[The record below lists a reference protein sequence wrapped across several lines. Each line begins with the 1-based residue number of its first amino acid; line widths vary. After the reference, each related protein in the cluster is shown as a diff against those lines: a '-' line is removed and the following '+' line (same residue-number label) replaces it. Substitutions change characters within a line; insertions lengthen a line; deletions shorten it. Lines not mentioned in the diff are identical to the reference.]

1 MRADS
6 PPMAAD
12 KASRV
17 SRSGHA
23 RPRIPAILLFS
34 AVIGGASAGIGAP
47 GVVAGTQSTNNTA
60 RVEAAFTPGDDISG
74 LIVKRI
80 AEAKASVQVQAYLFT
95 DRRIAN
101 ALLAARK
108 RGVEVEVVGDA
119 AQHQAGG
126 LPHLKA
132 LDRAGV
138 RVFLNDTLAASHNK
152 IVIVDGA
159 SDAAT
164 VITGS
169 YNFTNAAQSRNAE
182 NVVVISGNRAVTDRF
197 VHNFEQH
204 RRQSSPWP

>member
-1 MRADS
+1 VS
-6 PPMAAD
+6 
-12 KASRV
+12 SRRRLALAGV
-17 SRSGHA
+17 
-23 RPRIPAILLFS
+23 LLS
-34 AVIGGASAGIGAP
+34 AFLGASGAFALAP
-47 GVVAGTQSTNNTA
+47 PEKAAVA
-60 RVEAAFTPGDDISG
+60 RVEVAFTPGDDISG
-74 LIVKRI
+74 MIVQRI
-80 AEAKASVQVQAYLFT
+80 EGAKSRVQVQAYLFT

-132 LDRAGV
+132 LDRAGA
-138 RVFLNDTLAASHNK
+138 RIFLNDTLAASHNK
-152 IVIVDGA
+152 IVIVDGG

-169 YNFTNAAQSRNAE
+169 YNFTAAAQSRNAE
-182 NVVVISGNRAVTDRF
+182 NVVVISGNRTVTDRF
-197 VHNFEQH
+197 VRNFEQH